1 MSILDKIFVE
11 KTPERKYKYIN
22 LKSSI
27 KKIDPNT
34 DIESE
39 TYTILR
45 KFKAE
50 LIVTSSFLIPE
61 ENISH
66 TDDLFQSYVEKVKR
80 QISNY
85 VYEDIIKLIH
95 ELELALINDDIEEMF
110 YVLKELKKEVGIAI

>member
-11 KTPERKYKYIN
+11 KT
-22 LKSSI
+22 
-27 KKIDPNT
+27 
-34 DIESE
+34 
-39 TYTILR
+39 
-45 KFKAE
+45 
-50 LIVTSSFLIPE
+50 PE